1 MNIIV
6 KNIKWIM
13 LVAGVVTCTTAVAVV
28 APHDALSNMFGTSLT
43 EPLANLLVRSWGL
56 LVAIMG
62 ALLIYGAFK
71 EDSRMLCA
79 VTAGAS
85 KLGFLL
91 LILLFGTEYIDT
103 LWITVAFDSVVV
115 LALATYVASAK

>member
-13 LVAGVVTCTTAVAVV
+13 LVAGAVTCTTVFAVI
-28 APHDALSNMFGTSLT
+28 APQDALAGMFGTGLT
-43 EPLANLLVRSWGL
+43 EPLADLLVRSWGL
-56 LVAIMG
+56 LVTIMG
-62 ALLIYGAFK
+62 ALLIYGAFN
-71 EDSRMLCA
+71 EDNRMLCA
-79 VTAGAS
+79 VTAGGS

-91 LILLFGTEYIDT
+91 LILLFGTEYLDT
-103 LWITVAFDSVVV
+103 LWITVAFDSIVV

>member
-6 KNIKWIM
+6 RNIKWIM
-13 LVAGVVTCTTAVAVV
+13 LVAGAVTCTTVFAVI
-28 APHDALSNMFGTSLT
+28 APQDALAGMFGTGLT
-43 EPLANLLVRSWGL
+43 EPLADLLVRSWGL
-56 LVAIMG
+56 LVTIMG

-79 VTAGAS
+79 VTAGGS

-91 LILLFGTEYIDT
+91 LILLFGTEYLDT
-103 LWITVAFDSVVV
+103 PWITVAFDSIVV